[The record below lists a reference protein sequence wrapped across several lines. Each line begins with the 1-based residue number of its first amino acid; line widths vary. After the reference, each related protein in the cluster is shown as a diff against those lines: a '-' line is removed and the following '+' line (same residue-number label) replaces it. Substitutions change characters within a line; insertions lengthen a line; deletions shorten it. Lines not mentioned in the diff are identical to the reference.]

1 MKDMVYEWQMR
12 EKHGISVK
20 CTEVGTESWPRKS
33 VPYFWEIPRGLQLT
47 LKLCVS
53 ERQKESQ

>member
-12 EKHGISVK
+12 EKRDISVK
-20 CTEVGTESWPRKS
+20 CTEVGTESWPRKR
-33 VPYFWEIPRGLQLT
+33 VPYAWEIPRNLQLP